1 MDDQLD
7 PKLLD
12 NIDEGR
18 RASLKKILLG
28 SAFAIPV
35 IASFTMSGLGTAEAL
50 PVGKKNTTQGNHHHH
65 HDHHDHHHQHH
76 DHHQHHHD
84 HHDHHHDHHHK

>member
-12 NIDEGR
+12 NVDEGR

-35 IASFTMSGLGTAEAL
+35 IASFTMSGLGTAEAQSMGG
-50 PVGKKNTTQGNHHHH
+50 PNTTHSHHHHKHHHKQHHHKHHHH
-65 HDHHDHHHQHH
+65 HHHKHHDR
-76 DHHQHHHD
+76 
-84 HHDHHHDHHHK
+84 

>member
-35 IASFTMSGLGTAEAL
+35 IASFTMSGLGVAEA
-50 PVGKKNTTQGNHHHH
+50 
-65 HDHHDHHHQHH
+65 
-76 DHHQHHHD
+76 
-84 HHDHHHDHHHK
+84 

>member
-35 IASFTMSGLGTAEAL
+35 IASFTMSGLGVAEAG
-50 PVGKKNTTQGNHHHH
+50 VGNRNSTNSGHHHH
-65 HDHHDHHHQHH
+65 HDHHE
-76 DHHQHHHD
+76 HHHD
-84 HHDHHHDHHHK
+84 HHEHHHDHHHRHKR

>member
-12 NIDEGR
+12 KVDEGR

-35 IASFTMSGLGTAEAL
+35 IASFTMSGLGTAEAF
-50 PVGKKNTTQGNHHHH
+50 PIGGPNTTQGNHHHH
-65 HDHHDHHHQHH
+65 HH
-76 DHHQHHHD
+76 HHHD
-84 HHDHHHDHHHK
+84 HHDHCHDMHHKYVK